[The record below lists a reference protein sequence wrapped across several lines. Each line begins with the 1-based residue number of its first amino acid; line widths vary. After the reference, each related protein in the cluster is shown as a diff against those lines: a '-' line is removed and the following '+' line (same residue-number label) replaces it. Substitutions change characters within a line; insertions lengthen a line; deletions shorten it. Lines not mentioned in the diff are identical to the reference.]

1 MSEGTQH
8 PRGLSDRE
16 SLMLAKLLLDE
27 IVEMRVQRKTKE
39 SATDWLMIAIWQ
51 IALVCAMFGLGRLSA
66 AL

>member
-16 SLMLAKLLLDE
+16 SLTLAKLLLDE

-51 IALVCAMFGLGRLSA
+51 FALICVMFGLGRLSA